1 MTASSHRLSRRAALG
16 LLAAAPLAACS
27 SGGPGAPAL
36 GLFAAASLAEV
47 LDAAIGRYADE
58 TGRAVRGVY
67 AGSAQLARQIAQGA
81 PADLFISADE
91 AWMEWLDERG
101 LIDAAARRTAAA
113 NSLVLIAPASAPET
127 PPGTPPGMPFVLERG
142 ADLAGRLQGGRLA
155 MAEPEVPAGRYG
167 REALGAL
174 GLWPQVEDR
183 LALGENVRAALAL
196 TARGE
201 TPLGVVYATDAR
213 AEPRVRVVAV
223 FPPETHTPI
232 VYPAAPVRREGADAE
247 GARAFLE
254 FLGGPPGQALFR
266 AHGFAPPP
274 S

>member
-1 MTASSHRLSRRAALG
+1 MTASSRRLSRRTALG
-16 LLAAAPLAACS
+16 LLAAVPLAACS
-27 SGGPGAPAL
+27 PGARDTAAL
-36 GLFAAASLAEV
+36 GLFAAASLGEV
-47 LDAAIGRYADE
+47 LDAAIARYADE

-91 AWMEWLDERG
+91 AWMDWLDERG

-113 NSLVLIAPASAPET
+113 NSLVLIAPASAPER
-127 PPGTPPGMPFVLERG
+127 PFALERG
-142 ADLAGRLQGGRLA
+142 ADLAGRLRGGRLA

-174 GLWPQVEDR
+174 GLWPQVEGR

-254 FLGGPPGQALFR
+254 FLSGHGGQALFR